1 MSQLVEA
8 LQDRDL
14 SALEG
19 LLAAEVAFHS
29 PVRTYRDRRDVVHL
43 LDTLAGLF
51 DDLQLVREWPGPGG
65 VASFIEVDGGDRRLD
80 GVIEEIRDPDGKITE
95 VTLMLRPLGPLL
107 KAVERMGQ
115 ALEDAPLPSGTT
127 LTKSG

>member
-1 MSQLVEA
+1 MSRLVEA

-14 SALEG
+14 SALDR
-19 LLAAEVAFHS
+19 LLAEEVAFHS

-51 DDLQLVREWPGPGG
+51 DGLQVVREWPGPGG
-65 VASFIEVDGGDRRLD
+65 VATFIEIDGGDRRLG
-80 GVIEEIRDPDGKITE
+80 GVIEERRDPDGRIGE

-107 KAVERMGQ
+107 RAVERMGQ
-115 ALEDAPLPSGTT
+115 ALERAPLPSGTT
-127 LTKSG
+127 LTKSR